1 MNMPLIAQL
10 LALHRRLRQRDSW
23 TREQLSAH
31 QAASLQRLRAHAY
44 ANSPFFQRFHAGLHA
59 APLRELPVLTKAQVM
74 EHFDELATDRRIRRV
89 DIERHVS
96 NLRKDERCLDRYWVT
111 ATSGSTGRRG
121 LFLFDRSAWL
131 GVLATFARAPA
142 EAQIAG
148 TLDVAPSAIF
158 TSAEL
163 LTDETRRTIEAAWG
177 KRMFDQYAATE
188 TGNIAGEC
196 EQHAGLHV
204 IEDLMILEVVDGDNR
219 PVAPGTYGDKLLA
232 TVLFNRSQPL
242 IRYELSDRVRLAA
255 APCSCGRP
263 YVLID
268 GIEGRAEE
276 VLRFAGAR
284 GGEVA
289 VNPHV
294 FHRVMDAAP
303 VRGWQVVQESDRL
316 DVLLSGGRDDGV
328 NAALSAALGRELTAQ
343 GIVVPPIRVRNVPE
357 IPRGATGKV
366 LLIASHVSQGQQR

>member
-131 GVLATFARAPA
+131 GVLATFARALA
-142 EAQIAG
+142 EARIAG

-163 LTDETRRTIEAAWG
+163 LTNETRRTIEDAWG

-196 EQHAGLHV
+196 ERHAGLHV
-204 IEDLMILEVVDGDNR
+204 VEDFVILEEVDRDNR
-219 PVAPGTYGDKLLA
+219 PAPPASSCSSSPMSGK
-232 TVLFNRSQPL
+232 RSKPCPSQPHHGRWGVL
-242 IRYELSDRVRLAA
+242 HGKETPNGARRESHERNDRA
-255 APCSCGRP
+255 
-263 YVLID
+263 
-268 GIEGRAEE
+268 GRA
-276 VLRFAGAR
+276 GA
-284 GGEVA
+284 
-289 VNPHV
+289 
-294 FHRVMDAAP
+294 
-303 VRGWQVVQESDRL
+303 
-316 DVLLSGGRDDGV
+316 
-328 NAALSAALGRELTAQ
+328 
-343 GIVVPPIRVRNVPE
+343 
-357 IPRGATGKV
+357 
-366 LLIASHVSQGQQR
+366 AS